1 MTSNGPNA
9 WIFIF
14 DTLYPLT
21 DKSFVGRVTCF
32 VLFSRPLSS
41 SSRSS
46 SFLLNSPWVAKNCF
60 NCSITADEL
69 LPLPPTIDSFKFA
82 ASWST
87 GVKSS
92 GARIFSRLALVGV
105 DVAVLVGI
113 RGRAD
118 CGVALVLFKPGDR
131 TPLDLVPTDELSSLR
146 PETRTATEFLSECCS
161 EPPGVFPSSLDVG
174 GPGLDDVADEW
185 LGKSRCFEMEGFCLA
200 ILKGKN
206 SKISKM

>member
-60 NCSITADEL
+60 NCSITAAEL

-105 DVAVLVGI
+105 DVAVVVGI

-131 TPLDLVPTDELSSLR
+131 APLDVVPRLDFRRSLVSGLPSPR
-146 PETRTATEFLSECCS
+146 RTAGRVSAK
-161 EPPGVFPSSLDVG
+161 P
-174 GPGLDDVADEW
+174 
-185 LGKSRCFEMEGFCLA
+185 CL
-200 ILKGKN
+200 
-206 SKISKM
+206 